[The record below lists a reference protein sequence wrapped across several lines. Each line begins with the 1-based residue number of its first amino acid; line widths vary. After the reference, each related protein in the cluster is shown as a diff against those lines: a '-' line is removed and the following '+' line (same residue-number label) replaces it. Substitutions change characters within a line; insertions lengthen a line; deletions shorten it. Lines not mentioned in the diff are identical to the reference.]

1 MKALSLCG
9 QEFGALN
16 FLQKKFWD
24 TITPADD
31 LQLDAALP
39 EFFGFDAKVCSHQS
53 EDALNFLRGAAPI
66 V

>member
-1 MKALSLCG
+1 MKTFSVCG
-9 QEFGALN
+9 QEFGAFN
-16 FLQKKFWD
+16 FSQQELWQ
-24 TITPADD
+24 TVAPADD